1 MERDL
6 EEENSRS
13 CDGSSIG
20 FEIGSDDLAEN
31 IKLLEEFVAGADG
44 SSHEAGAHL
53 AENSELPD
61 NVAGADEKS
70 LKATGDVAKDEKLF
84 NDLVDGAD
92 ENQNDAPGQREQ
104 REDTMSKE
112 ILANIDRKQNGDDK
126 NIVSGVLENAV
137 DGSAGGDHI
146 VEAVGV
152 QDSFE
157 EGQLDEDAR
166 SQGDAEEE
174 ADINCNKSKQFM
186 KSGVD
191 SDGSRRRPRSRS
203 VSKGQDPIGR
213 RNRSRSRRGGS
224 YSRNRERN
232 RSRGANSR
240 MERRR
245 DKGKPKVSRV
255 LGAFGLNYSTTEKD
269 LWRIFGEYG
278 HVKQVALPLKR
289 GAFYGENKGFGFVTF
304 SSESEAT
311 RAKDALHD
319 TGEIEIPTFKLTQ

>member
-1 MERDL
+1 ML
-6 EEENSRS
+6 
-13 CDGSSIG
+13 
-20 FEIGSDDLAEN
+20 
-31 IKLLEEFVAGADG
+31 
-44 SSHEAGAHL
+44 
-53 AENSELPD
+53 
-61 NVAGADEKS
+61 
-70 LKATGDVAKDEKLF
+70 
-84 NDLVDGAD
+84 
-92 ENQNDAPGQREQ
+92 
-104 REDTMSKE
+104 KE
-112 ILANIDRKQNGDDK
+112 ILANIGRNQNGDNK
-126 NIVSGVLENAV
+126 NTLSGDLESAL
-137 DGSAGGDHI
+137 DQSAGGDHI

-224 YSRNRERN
+224 CSRNRERI

-289 GAFYGENKGFGFVTF
+289 GPFHGENKGFGFVTF
-304 SSESEAT
+304 SSEMEAT

-319 TGEIEIPTFKLTQ
+319 KGEIGIPIFKLTQ

>member
-1 MERDL
+1 ML
-6 EEENSRS
+6 
-13 CDGSSIG
+13 
-20 FEIGSDDLAEN
+20 
-31 IKLLEEFVAGADG
+31 
-44 SSHEAGAHL
+44 
-53 AENSELPD
+53 
-61 NVAGADEKS
+61 
-70 LKATGDVAKDEKLF
+70 

-112 ILANIDRKQNGDDK
+112 ILANIDGNQNVDDK
-126 NIVSGVLENAV
+126 NTVSGVLENAV
-137 DGSAGGDHI
+137 DGSAGEDHI

-152 QDSFE
+152 QDSVE
-157 EGQLDEDAR
+157 EGQLDE
-166 SQGDAEEE
+166 DAEEE
-174 ADINCNKSKQFM
+174 ADINCNRSKQFM
-186 KSGVD
+186 KSGGD

-224 YSRNRERN
+224 CSRNRERN

-289 GAFYGENKGFGFVTF
+289 GPFYGENKGFGFVTF